1 MSASNSSMKY
11 ILMAG
16 GSASRMWPMSRNKH
30 PKPFLKPNPMGGEQS
45 TFEQMAH
52 YLIDGGVNPADIFAA
67 PAKDH
72 VSFVREQVPSIPEEN
87 IIPDPVSRDNAAAVG
102 LAVAT
107 VNQRFPGTVIAI
119 IWAGD
124 HYISKPTNFVNS
136 LSLAQKIVEKD
147 NLIVQINVPP
157 ASAYTHVGYVHIGDT
172 VMNEVGSHIHSYIKH
187 VEKPDLTTARRLFR
201 EGDWLVHTGYRVCR
215 ADTLLELYKK
225 HAEDIYQDL
234 MKIIEAIGTPRATEV
249 LNTVYPNIRKESID
263 YAVLEHV
270 EPEGQVV
277 IKADLG
283 WLDPGDFGSLYLNLA
298 KDEAGDAISGEGE
311 SLLLDT
317 TNSYVFAEKD
327 MAVAVIGLDDIAVI
341 ATKDAVLVMDKTR
354 AADVKK
360 VVAEIK
366 ARQLDKYL

>member
-1 MSASNSSMKY
+1 MSENKVAMKY

-45 TFEQMAH
+45 TFEQMAN
-52 YLIDGGVNPADIFAA
+52 YLIKGGVNPSNIFAA

-72 VSFVREQVPSIPEEN
+72 VHFVREQVPAIPGEN

-124 HYISKPTNFVNS
+124 HYISKPNEFVNS

-157 ASAYTHVGYVHIGDT
+157 ASAYTHVGYVHIGET
-172 VMNEVGSHIHSYIKH
+172 IMGNVGKNIHSYIKH
-187 VEKPDLTTARRLFR
+187 VEKPDLTSARRLFR
-201 EGDWLVHTGYRVCR
+201 DGNWLVHTGYRVCR

-225 HAEDIYQDL
+225 HANDIYQDL
-234 MKIIEAIGTPRATEV
+234 MKIMSAVGTPEAEQV
-249 LNTVYPNIRKESID
+249 LNSVYPNIRKESID

-317 TNSYVFAEKD
+317 TNSYIFAEKG
-327 MAVAVIGLDDIAVI
+327 MAVATIGLDDVAVI
-341 ATKDAVLVMDKTR
+341 ATKDAVLVMDKSR
-354 AADVKK
+354 AAEVKK
-360 VVAEIK
+360 IVAEIK
-366 ARQLDKYL
+366 ARQLDNLL